1 MAALDAQNFLDHA
14 KKTDKD
20 EFLEAVKNAVPLK
33 KEVTSLSGK

>member
-20 EFLEAVKNAVPLK
+20 EFLEAVKNAVP
-33 KEVTSLSGK
+33 